1 MSHVASGRGRTDA
14 VRSPNDLYRAVW
26 RWHFYAGLLVLPF
39 MILLAVTGGIYLF
52 KDEINDAAYARL
64 RLVEPA
70 PAPPLAPSAIVAAAL
85 ATHPGTLKS
94 YIPAAAPDRSAEVK
108 IRDADGVRDTVY
120 VDPYTGV
127 VLGSA
132 WDAGSSGTEL
142 MWIVRKLHSLELVG
156 WWGNRL
162 VEAAAGWA
170 VLLVATGIFLWWP
183 RGRGVGVVRVRNRRG
198 RPFWRDLHAVT
209 GLYVGVFIVFL
220 AITGLPWSGFWGKQ
234 FYDLS
239 YEAGLGMPDGYWG
252 KYPTSAVPTGTAL
265 DRAPWIL
272 EHQPMPVSGASAG
285 VPAGLDQIVATVEAR
300 GIHPGYALDMPGG
313 PEGVFTASVYP
324 DDVTQERVIHLDQY
338 MGEVLFDMGLA
349 DLGTLGRAAEWGVSL
364 HMGQAFGLANQL
376 ILLGACMAIVL
387 LGVSGGVM
395 WWRRR
400 PAGSMGVPPL
410 PLDRRVFAGLMAML
424 VVGGLVFPLVGLS
437 LAVMLLLDQIYVR
450 ARGRRRTSGLG
461 AA

>member
-1 MSHVASGRGRTDA
+1 MSHVASGPVRTAA
-14 VRSPNDLYRAVW
+14 VRAPTDLYRAVW

-52 KDEINDAAYARL
+52 KDEINDAAYAGL

-70 PAPPLAPSAIVAAAL
+70 ATQPLAPSAIAAAAL
-85 ATHPGTLKS
+85 AAHPGALTS
-94 YIPAAAPDRSAEVK
+94 YMPAAAPDRSAEVK
-108 IRDADGVRDTVY
+108 IKRADGVKDTVY
-120 VDPYTGV
+120 VNPYTGA

-132 WDAGSSGTEL
+132 WDAGSSGTGL
-142 MWIVRKLHSLELVG
+142 MWTVRKLHSLELVG

-183 RGRGVGVVRVRNRRG
+183 RGKAVGVVRVRNKRG

-220 AITGLPWSGFWGKQ
+220 AVSGLPWSGFWGNQ

-239 YEAGLGMPDGYWG
+239 YKAGLGMPDGYWG
-252 KYPTSAVPTGTAL
+252 SYPTSTMPTGEAL

-272 EHQPMPVSGASAG
+272 EHQPMPVSGAAAG
-285 VPAGLDQIVATVEAR
+285 VPAGLDQIVATIEAR
-300 GIHPGYALDMPGG
+300 GIHPGYALNMPSG

-338 MGEVLFDMGLA
+338 TGDVLFDMGLS
-349 DLGTLGRAAEWGVSL
+349 DLGALGRAAEWGVSL

-376 ILLGACMAIVL
+376 VLLGACMAIVL
-387 LGVSGGVM
+387 LAVSGGVM
-395 WWRRR
+395 WWKRR
-400 PAGSMGVPPL
+400 PAGSMGVPPM
-410 PLDRRVFAGLMAML
+410 PLDRRVFAGLLAML

-437 LAVMLLLDQIYVR
+437 LAVMLVLDQLYVR
-450 ARGRRRTSGLG
+450 LRDQRRTPGPR